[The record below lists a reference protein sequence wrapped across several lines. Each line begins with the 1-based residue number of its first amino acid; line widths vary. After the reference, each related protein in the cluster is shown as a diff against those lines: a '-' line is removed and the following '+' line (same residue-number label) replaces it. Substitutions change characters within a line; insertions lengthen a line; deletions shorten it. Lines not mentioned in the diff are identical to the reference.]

1 MRYVEK
7 VAIVTGGGNGI
18 ARAIAL
24 RLASEGAAIL
34 IMGLRPEDADAA
46 AESISKTGGR
56 ALAVTGDATVEGD
69 IAATVERA
77 VPGGYRPN
85 AAR

>member
-1 MRYVEK
+1 MPYVEK
-7 VAIVTGGGNGI
+7 VTIVTGGENGI

-24 RLASEGAAIL
+24 RLPSEGAAIL

-46 AESISKTGGR
+46 AESISKTGSR
-56 ALAVTGDATVEGD
+56 ALAATGDARVEGD

-77 VPGGYRPN
+77 VLGVYRPN